1 MVMRVKD
8 VMGRVAIAV
17 QRDATFAEL
26 VATMRRF
33 KVDAVAV
40 VNADGRP
47 VGTVSEDDLL
57 PGGTGLPSGDTDL
70 SPGEADLPRGGEGF
84 PRGEEAPAGGGRH
97 PDRRRIMEMTAEELM
112 ASPAPTVV
120 GETSIREA
128 ALLMH
133 VNGVRQLP
141 VIDAVS
147 GRIAG
152 TVHQADLLRIFARR
166 APEVLA
172 DVAAAV
178 ARLRLDPRT
187 LTISVDAGV
196 VRIQGRL
203 ARRSQ
208 IARLAEAAQQADGVV
223 DLRIDVTYDHD
234 DLADDLTGE
243 PADRPAE
250 AAGTGRATLARTAPE
265 D

>member
-57 PGGTGLPSGDTDL
+57 PGGTGL
-70 SPGEADLPRGGEGF
+70 SPGETGLPSGEAGLPRGED
-84 PRGEEAPAGGGRH
+84 APAGGGRH
-97 PDRRRIMEMTAEELM
+97 PDHRRIMEMTAEELM

-120 GETSIREA
+120 GETPIREA

-234 DLADDLTGE
+234 DLAGDLNGE

>member
-1 MVMRVKD
+1 MRVKD

-57 PGGTGLPSGDTDL
+57 PGGTGLPSGEAGL
-70 SPGEADLPRGGEGF
+70 PHGGEGLPRGEDV
-84 PRGEEAPAGGGRH
+84 PAGGGRH
-97 PDRRRIMEMTAEELM
+97 PDYRRVMEMTAEELM

-120 GETSIREA
+120 GETPIREA

-196 VRIQGRL
+196 VGIQGRL

-234 DLADDLTGE
+234 DLTGDLTGE

-250 AAGTGRATLARTAPE
+250 AAGTGRATLARTVPE

>member
-1 MVMRVKD
+1 MRVKD

-47 VGTVSEDDLL
+47 VGTVSEEDLL
-57 PGGTGLPSGDTDL
+57 P
-70 SPGEADLPRGGEGF
+70 GGEGF

-196 VRIQGRL
+196 VHIQGRL

-234 DLADDLTGE
+234 DLAGDLTGE

>member
-1 MVMRVKD
+1 MVMRVRD

-17 QRDATFAEL
+17 QRDATFADL

-57 PGGTGLPSGDTDL
+57 PGGT
-70 SPGEADLPRGGEGF
+70 DLPYGEGG
-84 PRGEEAPAGGGRH
+84 PHGGPAGGGRS
-97 PDRRRIMEMTAEELM
+97 PDHQKIMEMTAEELM
-112 ASPAPTVV
+112 TSPAPTVV
-120 GETSIREA
+120 GETPVREA
-128 ALLMH
+128 ARLMH

-187 LTISVDAGV
+187 LTISVDAGM

-208 IARLAEAAQQADGVV
+208 IARLAEAARQADGVV

-234 DLADDLTGE
+234 DLTGE
-243 PADRPAE
+243 TADHPAE
-250 AAGTGRATLARTAPE
+250 AALARTATE

>member
-1 MVMRVKD
+1 MRVKD

-47 VGTVSEDDLL
+47 VGTVSEEDLL

-70 SPGEADLPRGGEGF
+70 SSGEAGLPRGGEGF

-196 VRIQGRL
+196 VHIQGRL

-234 DLADDLTGE
+234 DLAGE